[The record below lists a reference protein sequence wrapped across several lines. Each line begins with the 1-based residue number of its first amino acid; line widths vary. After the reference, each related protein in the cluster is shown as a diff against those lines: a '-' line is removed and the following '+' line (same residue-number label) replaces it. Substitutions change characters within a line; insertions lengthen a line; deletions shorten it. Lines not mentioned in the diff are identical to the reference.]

1 MLIQLIL
8 KGSTMQLSEN
18 IKESLTQVMRDELEV
33 YLYSLTFNQLKTL
46 YCNFMG
52 SSEYKLL
59 EKEVIN
65 E

>member
-1 MLIQLIL
+1 MIL
-8 KGSTMQLSEN
+8 KVTTMQLSEN

-33 YLYSLTFNQLKTL
+33 YLYSLTFDQLKTL

-59 EKEVIN
+59 EREVIN

>member
-1 MLIQLIL
+1 MLIQLIQ
-8 KGSTMQLSEN
+8 KVITMRLSNN

-33 YLYSLTFNQLKTL
+33 YLHSLTFDQLKTL

>member
-1 MLIQLIL
+1 
-8 KGSTMQLSEN
+8 MQLSDN

-33 YLYSLTFNQLKTL
+33 YLYSLTFDQLKTL